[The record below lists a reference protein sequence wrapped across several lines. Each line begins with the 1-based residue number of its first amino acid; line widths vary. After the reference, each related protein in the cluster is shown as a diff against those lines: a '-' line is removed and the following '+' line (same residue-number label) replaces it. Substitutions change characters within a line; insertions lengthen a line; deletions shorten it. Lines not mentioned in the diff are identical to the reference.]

1 MLEKKISSSVV
12 LGQTFLKEFFKGI
25 LLSKRYLGEMNDF
38 DQKCLYCSP
47 DFCSL
52 YL

>member
-1 MLEKKISSSVV
+1 MREKKISSSVE
-12 LGQTFLKEFFKGI
+12 LSQALLKEFFKGS
-25 LLSKRYLGEMNDF
+25 LLSKRYLRGMSDF
-38 DQKCLYCSP
+38 DQKCLYHSP